1 MNLTDCGDALMF
13 SIATMRS
20 IFMVLREMSQQLFDE
35 FQKEFG
41 TNIHVTL
48 RMNCIHFGDPLNFH
62 LAPP

>member
-1 MNLTDCGDALMF
+1 
-13 SIATMRS
+13 
-20 IFMVLREMSQQLFDE
+20 MVLREMSQQLFDE